1 MGVDMHLRR
10 DAVTNELRNRVVAG
24 LHVGRL
30 RGGERLPSVRA
41 LASEL
46 DVNERVVLAAV
57 RTLAEEGLVEV
68 RQRSGVYAAP
78 PHAANGATLSNRDA
92 WLVTMLAHARS
103 RGLAPKRVADF
114 VRRGLSARCV
124 RAACVECNH
133 DQTQLLCEELME
145 LGYAVESVALGL
157 LVNDPPASVQ
167 FADVLVTTV
176 FHADRVQRIARR
188 LGKPWIAVALRP
200 DLMRDVGRYL
210 RSGPV
215 YWVATDPLFERK
227 IRRIVA
233 PVSPIANL
241 RVVILGRDDIDT
253 IPADAPTFIM
263 PSAQS
268 LLRRRFGSRGGP
280 GQPIQPPTMI
290 SDESARQLLTFL
302 VRANLVGN

>member
-1 MGVDMHLRR
+1 MPHLRR

-24 LHVGRL
+24 LHVGRW
-30 RGGERLPSVRA
+30 RGGERLPSVRT

-46 DVNERVVLAAV
+46 DVNERVVLAAM
-57 RTLAEEGLVEV
+57 RTLADEGLVEV
-68 RQRSGVYAAP
+68 RPRSGVYATLP
-78 PHAANGATLSNRDA
+78 QAANGATMSNLEA

-114 VRRGLSARCV
+114 VRRALSARSV
-124 RAACVECNH
+124 RAACIECNH
-133 DQTQLLCEELME
+133 DQTQLLCEELTA
-145 LGYAVESVALGL
+145 LGYTADSIALGML
-157 LVNDPPASVQ
+157 GNDPPASVH

-215 YWVATDPLFERK
+215 YWMATDPLFERK
-227 IRRIVA
+227 LRRIVA

-241 RVVILGRDDIDT
+241 RVVLLDRDDVDS

-268 LLRRRFGSRGGP
+268 RLRRRFGNRGP
-280 GQPIQPPTMI
+280 GRPIQPPTMI
-290 SDESARQLLTFL
+290 SDDSARQLLTFL
-302 VRANLVGN
+302 VRANLAGN